1 VEEHLIQQILM
12 QALNGLVWGMIIAL
26 VASGLSLIFGIM
38 DVVNF
43 AHGEFYMV
51 GAYVGW
57 LAIKLSNNFWLG
69 LLAALA
75 AVALIGMA
83 VEILTLR
90 PIRGRDPLYTLM
102 AMFGLSIFA
111 QQSILA
117 LFGPLAKEVKEP
129 VVTKLSFFAFEYP
142 LYRLIVVGIAL
153 IIFLLAWLFLQKTK
167 YGVWVRATMQDNVM
181 ASAMGI
187 PVKLVYTLSFA
198 LGAALAATSG
208 VLVAPIFSVYQT
220 MGLSIIVS
228 AFIVVVIG
236 GLGSLQG
243 SILAA
248 ILIGELQ
255 TLSSVWISPT
265 YAKVFSFL
273 ALIFVLLFRPQGLFS
288 ISKRR

>member
-1 VEEHLIQQILM
+1 VQEHLIQQILM

-26 VASGLSLIFGIM
+26 VAYGLSLIFGIM

-57 LAIKLSNNFWLG
+57 FAIKYTHNFWLG
-69 LLAALA
+69 LLVALA
-75 AVALIGMA
+75 FVALAGIL
-83 VEILTLR
+83 VEAFTLR

-102 AMFGLSIFA
+102 AMFGLSIFT
-111 QQSILA
+111 QQLILA
-117 LFGPLAKEVKEP
+117 IFGPLAKEVKEP
-129 VVTKLSFFAFEYP
+129 LATKIPFFAFEYP
-142 LYRLIVVGIAL
+142 LYRLIVVGIAFA
-153 IIFLLAWLFLQKTK
+153 IFIFFWLFLQKTK

-187 PVKLVYTLSFA
+187 PVKLVYTLTFA
-198 LGAALAATSG
+198 LGAGIAATSG

-243 SILAA
+243 SVVAA
-248 ILIGELQ
+248 ILVAELQ

>member
-1 VEEHLIQQILM
+1 M

-26 VASGLSLIFGIM
+26 VAYGLSLIFGIM

-57 LAIKLSNNFWLG
+57 FAIKYTHNFWLG
-69 LLAALA
+69 LLVALAVAALA
-75 AVALIGMA
+75 GIL
-83 VEILTLR
+83 VEVFTLR

-102 AMFGLSIFA
+102 AMFGLSMFA

-117 LFGPLAKEVKEP
+117 IFGPLAKEVKEP
-129 VVTKLSFFAFEYP
+129 LATKIPFFAFEYP
-142 LYRLIVVGIAL
+142 LYRLIVVGIAFA
-153 IIFLLAWLFLQKTK
+153 IFIFFWLFLQKTK
-167 YGVWVRATMQDNVM
+167 YGIWVRATMQDNVM

-187 PVKLVYTLSFA
+187 PVKLVYTLTFA
-198 LGAALAATSG
+198 LGAGIAATSG

-243 SILAA
+243 SVVAA
-248 ILIGELQ
+248 ILVGELQ

>member
-1 VEEHLIQQILM
+1 VEEQLIQQILM
-12 QALNGLVWGMIIAL
+12 QSLNGLVWGMIIAL

-51 GAYVGW
+51 GAYIGW
-57 LAIKLSNNFWLG
+57 LLIKLSNSFWLG
-69 LLAALA
+69 LLGALA
-75 AVALIGMA
+75 SVALIGVV

-129 VVTKLSFFAFEYP
+129 VTTKISFFAFEYP

-153 IIFLLAWLFLQKTK
+153 IIFLLTWLFLQKTK

-198 LGAALAATSG
+198 LGTALAATSG

-228 AFIVVVIG
+228 TFIVVVIG

-273 ALIFVLLFRPQGLFS
+273 ALIFVLLFRPQGLFN
-288 ISKRR
+288 ISKRQ

>member
-1 VEEHLIQQILM
+1 M

-26 VASGLSLIFGIM
+26 VAYGLSLIFGIM

-57 LAIKLSNNFWLG
+57 FAIKYTHNFWLG
-69 LLAALA
+69 LLVALA
-75 AVALIGMA
+75 FVALAGIL
-83 VEILTLR
+83 VEAFTLR

-102 AMFGLSIFA
+102 AMFGLSMFA

-117 LFGPLAKEVKEP
+117 IFGPLAKEVKEP
-129 VVTKLSFFAFEYP
+129 LATKIPFFAFEYP
-142 LYRLIVVGIAL
+142 LYRLIVVGIAFA
-153 IIFLLAWLFLQKTK
+153 IFIFFWLFLQKTK

-187 PVKLVYTLSFA
+187 PVKLVYTLTFA
-198 LGAALAATSG
+198 LGAGIAATSG

-243 SILAA
+243 SVVAA
-248 ILIGELQ
+248 ILVAELQ

>member
-1 VEEHLIQQILM
+1 
-12 QALNGLVWGMIIAL
+12 
-26 VASGLSLIFGIM
+26 
-38 DVVNF
+38 
-43 AHGEFYMV
+43 
-51 GAYVGW
+51 
-57 LAIKLSNNFWLG
+57 LAV
-69 LLAALA
+69 AALA
-75 AVALIGMA
+75 GIL
-83 VEILTLR
+83 VEVFTLR

-102 AMFGLSIFA
+102 AMFGLSMFA

-117 LFGPLAKEVKEP
+117 IFGPLAKEVKEP
-129 VVTKLSFFAFEYP
+129 LATKIPFFAFEYP
-142 LYRLIVVGIAL
+142 LYRLIVVGIAFA
-153 IIFLLAWLFLQKTK
+153 IFIFFWLFLQKTK
-167 YGVWVRATMQDNVM
+167 YGIWVRATMQDNVM

-187 PVKLVYTLSFA
+187 PVKLVYTLTFA
-198 LGAALAATSG
+198 LGAGIAATSG

-243 SILAA
+243 SVVAA
-248 ILIGELQ
+248 ILVGELQ

>member
-1 VEEHLIQQILM
+1 MQEHLIQQILM

-26 VASGLSLIFGIM
+26 VAYGLSLIFGIM

-57 LAIKLSNNFWLG
+57 FAIKYTHNFWLG
-69 LLAALA
+69 LLVALA
-75 AVALIGMA
+75 FVALAGIL
-83 VEILTLR
+83 VEAFTLR

-102 AMFGLSIFA
+102 AMFGLSIFT
-111 QQSILA
+111 QQLILA
-117 LFGPLAKEVKEP
+117 IFGPLAKEVKEP
-129 VVTKLSFFAFEYP
+129 LATKIPFFAFEYP
-142 LYRLIVVGIAL
+142 LYRLIVVGIAFA
-153 IIFLLAWLFLQKTK
+153 IFIFFWLFLQKTK

-187 PVKLVYTLSFA
+187 PVKLVYTLTFA
-198 LGAALAATSG
+198 LGAGIAATSG

-243 SILAA
+243 SVVAA
-248 ILIGELQ
+248 ILVAELQ

>member
-1 VEEHLIQQILM
+1 M

-26 VASGLSLIFGIM
+26 VAYGLSLIFGIM

-57 LAIKLSNNFWLG
+57 FAIKYTHNFWLG
-69 LLAALA
+69 LLVALA
-75 AVALIGMA
+75 FVALAGIL
-83 VEILTLR
+83 VEAFTLR

-102 AMFGLSIFA
+102 AMFGLSIFT
-111 QQSILA
+111 QQLILA
-117 LFGPLAKEVKEP
+117 IFGPLAKEVKEP
-129 VVTKLSFFAFEYP
+129 LATKIPFFAFEYP
-142 LYRLIVVGIAL
+142 LYRLIVVGIAFA
-153 IIFLLAWLFLQKTK
+153 IFIFFWLFLQKTK

-187 PVKLVYTLSFA
+187 PVKLVYTLTFA
-198 LGAALAATSG
+198 LGAGIAATSG

-243 SILAA
+243 SVVAA
-248 ILIGELQ
+248 ILVAELQ

>member
-1 VEEHLIQQILM
+1 MQEHLVQQILM

-26 VASGLSLIFGIM
+26 VAYGLSLIFGIM

-57 LAIKLSNNFWLG
+57 FAIKYTHNFWLG
-69 LLAALA
+69 LLVALA
-75 AVALIGMA
+75 FVALLGIV
-83 VEILTLR
+83 VEVLTLR

-102 AMFGLSIFA
+102 AMFGLSIFS
-111 QQSILA
+111 QQAILA

-129 VVTKLSFFAFEYP
+129 LTTKIPFFAFEYP
-142 LYRLIVVGIAL
+142 LYRLIVVGIAFAIL
-153 IIFLLAWLFLQKTK
+153 VFFWLFLQRTK
-167 YGVWVRATMQDNVM
+167 YGIWVRATMQDNMM

-187 PVKLVYTLSFA
+187 PVKLVYTLTFA
-198 LGAALAATSG
+198 LGTGLAAMSG

-220 MGLSIIVS
+220 MGLSLIVS

-236 GLGSLQG
+236 GLGSLHG
-243 SILAA
+243 SVVAA
-248 ILIGELQ
+248 ILVGELQ

-273 ALIFVLLFRPQGLFS
+273 ALIFVLLFRPQGLFP

>member
-1 VEEHLIQQILM
+1 VEEDLIQQILM

-51 GAYVGW
+51 GAYLGW
-57 LAIKLSNNFWLG
+57 LAIKLSHSFWLG

-75 AVALIGMA
+75 SVALIGMA

-129 VVTKLSFFAFEYP
+129 VAMKISFFAFEYP
-142 LYRLIVVGIAL
+142 LYRLIVVGIAF
-153 IIFLLAWLFLQKTK
+153 IIFLFAWLFLQKTK

-243 SILAA
+243 AILAA